1 MNRVDVVWCQKPDE
15 DAAKGAEHSIT
26 FRVTD
31 EWVATDQDQLLLPIT
46 LLSRDGEEL
55 AEGQPSI
62 LKQYGGEQVL
72 NSILL
77 NGDQDLEPGSTWT
90 IRRTAHRRTV
100 EPAD

>member
-1 MNRVDVVWCQKPDE
+1 MNRLTVVWCEKPDE
-15 DAAKGAEHSIT
+15 DDPRGAENSIT

-31 EWVATDQDQLLLPIT
+31 EWLAVDHDQLILPIV
-46 LLSRDGEEL
+46 LLERDGEKLHEP
-55 AEGQPSI
+55 QPSI

-77 NGDQDLEPGSTWT
+77 NDEDFEPGSEWT
-90 IRRTAHRRTV
+90 ITRSSTRRTV